1 MYNYLEM
8 RGAKVVNV
16 AILGYGTVGSGV
28 YDVITRNNSHIGRR
42 AGKDINVKYV
52 LDLREFPGDPAEK
65 ILVHDFDTIL
75 NDDDVDIVVEVMG
88 GVEPAHTF
96 VKNALLRGKSVCTS
110 NKEMVAKFGAELL
123 EIAKEKNSNFVFE
136 ASVGGG
142 IPVIRSIN
150 ESLTVDHFDE
160 ISGILNGT
168 TNYILTK
175 MDKEGLAFD
184 AVLKDA
190 QDKGYA
196 ERNPEADI
204 EGYDACRK
212 IAILA
217 SLCYEKQVDF
227 EDIYTEGIT
236 KISSEDF
243 AYARKLGY
251 SIKLLGTAR
260 KIDGK
265 VYAMVAPFMLDE
277 ENPLHSVSGVFNAI
291 KMHGDMLGNVML
303 YGKGAGKH
311 ATASAVVSDVI
322 DCARN
327 LGHNKIVYWSPEKR
341 TLGDIDTFTTKFF
354 VRVKGVVDKA
364 ALEEQFGGVTLVS
377 GIENE
382 TAFITE
388 EISEAKYKKA
398 AENFE
403 VINKIRISK

>member
-1 MYNYLEM
+1 M
-8 RGAKVVNV
+8 VNV

>member
-1 MYNYLEM
+1 M

-42 AGKDINVKYV
+42 AGKDINVKYG

-142 IPVIRSIN
+142 IPIIRSIN

-354 VRVKGVVDKA
+354 VRVKGVVEKT
-364 ALEEQFGGVTLVS
+364 ALEEHFGGVTLVS

-388 EISEAKYKKA
+388 EISEAAYKKA
-398 AENFE
+398 AENFD

>member
-1 MYNYLEM
+1 M

-142 IPVIRSIN
+142 IPIIRSIN

-354 VRVKGVVDKA
+354 VRVKGVVEKT
-364 ALEEQFGGVTLVS
+364 ALEEHFGGVTLVS

-388 EISEAKYKKA
+388 EISEAAYKKA
-398 AENFE
+398 AENFD

>member
-1 MYNYLEM
+1 M

-142 IPVIRSIN
+142 IPIIRSIN

-354 VRVKGVVDKA
+354 VRVKGVVEKT
-364 ALEEQFGGVTLVS
+364 ALEEHFGSVTLVS

-388 EISEAKYKKA
+388 EISEAAYKKA
-398 AENFE
+398 AENFD

>member
-1 MYNYLEM
+1 M
-8 RGAKVVNV
+8 VNV

-28 YDVITRNNSHIGRR
+28 YDVITRNNSHISRR
-42 AGKDINVKYV
+42 AGKDIDVKYV
-52 LDLREFPGDPAEK
+52 LDLREFPGDPVEK
-65 ILVHDFDTIL
+65 VLVHDINTIL
-75 NDDDVDIVVEVMG
+75 DDESVDIVVEVMG

-96 VKNALLRGKSVCTS
+96 VKNALLKGKSVCTS
-110 NKEMVAKFGAELL
+110 NKEMVAKHGAELL
-123 EIAKEKNSNFVFE
+123 ELAKEKNANFLFE

-142 IPVIRSIN
+142 IPVIRAIN
-150 ESLTVDHFDE
+150 ESLTADHFDE

-175 MDKEGLAFD
+175 MDKEGLKFD

-190 QDKGYA
+190 QEKGYA
-196 ERNPEADI
+196 ERKPEADI

-217 SLCYEKQVDF
+217 SLVYEKQVDY

-243 AYARKLGY
+243 SYAKELGY
-251 SIKLLGTAR
+251 SIKLLGMAQ

-265 VYAMVAPFMLDE
+265 VYAMVAPFMLNED
-277 ENPLHSVSGVFNAI
+277 NPLHSVSGVFNAI

-327 LGHNKIVYWSPEKR
+327 LGHNKIVYWSSEKR
-341 TLGDIDTFTTKFF
+341 TLGDIDTFKTKFF
-354 VRVKGVVDKA
+354 VRLKGEIDKSQI
-364 ALEEQFGGVTLVS
+364 EEHFGGVILVKNP
-377 GIENE
+377 EVVEE

-388 EISEAKYKKA
+388 EITEAAYKNA
-398 AENFE
+398 EENFN
-403 VINKIRISK
+403 VINKIRIYK

>member
-1 MYNYLEM
+1 M
-8 RGAKVVNV
+8 VNV

-28 YDVITRNNSHIGRR
+28 YDVITRNNSHISRR
-42 AGKDINVKYV
+42 AGKDIDVKYV
-52 LDLREFPGDPAEK
+52 LDLREFPGDPVEK
-65 ILVHDFDTIL
+65 VLVHDINTIL
-75 NDDDVDIVVEVMG
+75 DDESVDIVVEVMG

-96 VKNALLRGKSVCTS
+96 VKNALLKGKSVCTS
-110 NKEMVAKFGAELL
+110 NKEMVAKHGAELL
-123 EIAKEKNSNFVFE
+123 ELAKEKNANFLFE

-142 IPVIRSIN
+142 IPVIRAIN
-150 ESLTVDHFDE
+150 ESLTADHFDE

-175 MDKEGLAFD
+175 MDKEGLKFD

-190 QDKGYA
+190 QEKGYA
-196 ERNPEADI
+196 ERNPEADV

-217 SLCYEKQVDF
+217 SLVYEKQVDY

-243 AYARKLGY
+243 SYAKELGY
-251 SIKLLGTAR
+251 SIKLLGMAQ

-265 VYAMVAPFMLDE
+265 VYAMVAPFMLNE

-327 LGHNKIVYWSPEKR
+327 LGHNKIVYWSSEKR
-341 TLGDIDTFTTKFF
+341 TLGDIDTFKTKFF
-354 VRVKGVVDKA
+354 VRLKGEIDKSQI
-364 ALEEQFGGVTLVS
+364 EEHFGGVTLVKNP
-377 GIENE
+377 EVVEE

-388 EISEAKYKKA
+388 EITEAAYKNA
-398 AENFE
+398 EENFN
-403 VINKIRISK
+403 VINKIRIYK

>member
-1 MYNYLEM
+1 M
-8 RGAKVVNV
+8 VNV

-28 YDVITRNNSHIGRR
+28 YDVITRNNSHISRR
-42 AGKDINVKYV
+42 AGKDIDVKYV
-52 LDLREFPGDPAEK
+52 LDLREFPGDPVEK
-65 ILVHDFDTIL
+65 VLVHDINTIL
-75 NDDDVDIVVEVMG
+75 DDESVDIVVEVMG

-96 VKNALLRGKSVCTS
+96 VKNALLKGKSVCTS
-110 NKEMVAKFGAELL
+110 NKEMVAKHGAELL
-123 EIAKEKNSNFVFE
+123 ELAKEKNANFLFE

-142 IPVIRSIN
+142 IPVIRAIN
-150 ESLTVDHFDE
+150 ESLTADHFDE

-175 MDKEGLAFD
+175 MDKEGLKFD

-190 QDKGYA
+190 QEKGYA

-217 SLCYEKQVDF
+217 SLVYEKQVDY

-243 AYARKLGY
+243 SYAKELGY
-251 SIKLLGTAR
+251 SIKLLGMAQ

-265 VYAMVAPFMLDE
+265 VYAMVAPFMLNE

-327 LGHNKIVYWSPEKR
+327 LGHNKIVYWSSEKR
-341 TLGDIDTFTTKFF
+341 TLGDIDTFKTKFF
-354 VRVKGVVDKA
+354 VRLKGEIDKSQI
-364 ALEEQFGGVTLVS
+364 EEHFGGVTLVKKP
-377 GIENE
+377 EVVEE

-388 EISEAKYKKA
+388 EITEAAYKNA
-398 AENFE
+398 EENFN
-403 VINKIRISK
+403 VINKIRIYK

>member
-1 MYNYLEM
+1 M
-8 RGAKVVNV
+8 VNV

-75 NDDDVDIVVEVMG
+75 YDDDVDIVVEVMG

-142 IPVIRSIN
+142 IPIIRSIN

-354 VRVKGVVDKA
+354 VRVKGVVEKT
-364 ALEEQFGGVTLVS
+364 ALEEHFGSVTLVS

-388 EISEAKYKKA
+388 EISEAAYKKA

>member
-1 MYNYLEM
+1 
-8 RGAKVVNV
+8 
-16 AILGYGTVGSGV
+16 
-28 YDVITRNNSHIGRR
+28 
-42 AGKDINVKYV
+42 
-52 LDLREFPGDPAEK
+52 
-65 ILVHDFDTIL
+65 
-75 NDDDVDIVVEVMG
+75 
-88 GVEPAHTF
+88 
-96 VKNALLRGKSVCTS
+96 
-110 NKEMVAKFGAELL
+110 
-123 EIAKEKNSNFVFE
+123 
-136 ASVGGG
+136 
-142 IPVIRSIN
+142 
-150 ESLTVDHFDE
+150 VDHFDE

-364 ALEEQFGGVTLVS
+364 ALEEQFGDVTLVS
-377 GIENE
+377 GVDNE

-398 AENFE
+398 AENFD